1 MTEYKEFI
9 DHKGNRLEYV
19 QLIHIHRLLNEKL
32 KEKVFYHF
40 GNIHYILI

>member
-19 QLIHIHRLLNEKL
+19 QLIHIHRLLRVKL
-32 KEKVFYHF
+32 KKVLYHF

>member
-19 QLIHIHRLLNEKL
+19 QLIHILRVKL
-32 KEKVFYHF
+32 KKVLYHF